1 MYERQKDIQT
11 CMTHGKTRAE
21 TCRELAEKWKVSI
34 RSMERQYDDMV
45 QSLEK
50 EVEAG
55 RAELR
60 AKLMARNDEIYKKSM
75 AEAKY
80 KTALDANIAQAK
92 IGGLMVER
100 QVEGDKVPQLITITE
115 REYTSPTLVK
125 TGSDNE

>member
-21 TCRELAEKWKVSI
+21 TCRELAEKWKVSV

-45 QSLEK
+45 QVIEK

-75 AEAKY
+75 SEAKY

-92 IGGLMVER
+92 LGGLLTEKTT
-100 QVEGDKVPQLITITE
+100 ESNTVPQMITITE
-115 REYTSPTLVK
+115 RDYTSPKLVK
-125 TGSDNE
+125 TGSGDE